1 MKKLIEYLN
10 NNKIISIILIG
21 VFCSVL
27 FIVRENMEFQQETV
41 AYVNLTATCICLWML
56 YNAARKKHIRW
67 RYLIGVLL
75 AAFVFNR
82 FYDEEAFLNQFHFK
96 LIYFVAVISIISFL
110 VIIYPYIKTMI
121 LKISLLLEK
130 WVERREAEKEDYR
143 IRQEEQNKKN
153 EEKKKGK
160 DRKREKRKREIQ
172 EIGTAEMDADVSG
185 YTESRDLQDI
195 GKPDGRKGSIL
206 DVV

>member
-1 MKKLIEYLN
+1 
-10 NNKIISIILIG
+10 
-21 VFCSVL
+21 
-27 FIVRENMEFQQETV
+27 MEFQQETV

-110 VIIYPYIKTMI
+110 VIIYPYIKTII

-130 WVERREAEKEDYR
+130 WVERREEEKEDYR
-143 IRQEEQNKKN
+143 IRQEEWNKRRGGKI
-153 EEKKKGK
+153 KKGK
-160 DRKREKRKREIQ
+160 RPKEIYKR
-172 EIGTAEMDADVSG
+172 
-185 YTESRDLQDI
+185 
-195 GKPDGRKGSIL
+195 
-206 DVV
+206 